1 MDATLEAALR
11 PPDEPSFYRRLA
23 WIPSVRTVGDT
34 LLASADHWRGEAEW
48 AVAQDRPAL
57 VVLGDSL
64 AQGVGASA
72 PAQSYVGRLREHL
85 GDTGP
90 LPVLNLS
97 RSGAQIADVLDV
109 QLPAFRDSG
118 VVPHAVVCTVGSND
132 IRHTFHLDQVR
143 SAFVTLIGELPGGT
157 ALATLP
163 EKGSRVAASMNRTIR
178 KLAPP
183 AGLAV
188 ADVGLRLQTWRG
200 RISGDGF
207 HPNDAGH
214 RVWFEAF
221 AEAMSPGR

>member
-34 LLASADHWRGEAEW
+34 MLASADHWRGEAEW
-48 AVAQDRPAL
+48 AMAHDHPAL
-57 VVLGDSL
+57 VVFGDSL

-72 PAQSYVGRLREHL
+72 PARSYVGRLREHL
-85 GDTGP
+85 GGAGP

-109 QLPAFRDSG
+109 QLPAFRESG
-118 VVPHAVVCTVGSND
+118 VSPHAVVCTVGSND
-132 IRHTFHLDQVR
+132 IRHTFRLDQVR
-143 SAFVTLIGELPGGT
+143 AAFITLIDELPTG
-157 ALATLP
+157 AVLATLP
-163 EKGSRVAASMNRTIR
+163 EKGSQVGASMNRTIR

-183 AGLAV
+183 AGLLI
-188 ADVGLRLQTWRG
+188 ADVGHRLTSWRG

-207 HPNDAGH
+207 HPNDVGH
-214 RVWFEAF
+214 GVWFEAF
-221 AEAMSPGR
+221 AEAMSPGH